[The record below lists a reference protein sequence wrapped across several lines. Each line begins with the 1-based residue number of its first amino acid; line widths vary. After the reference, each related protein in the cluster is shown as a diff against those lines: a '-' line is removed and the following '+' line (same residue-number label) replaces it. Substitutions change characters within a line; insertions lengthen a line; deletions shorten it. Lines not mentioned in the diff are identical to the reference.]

1 MAEGASLKA
10 VAGRQRGSVWKLE
23 RSVVR
28 LGRAA
33 DCDIPLDDALASRYH
48 AEIHQTGQGL
58 RVKDLGSTNQ
68 TMVNGSPI
76 SEVPLNDGDQ
86 IQIGDTRLQVVLG
99 AAMQPAAEQQPSPQ
113 PVSPPQPSSPP
124 AGRPPSAKKS
134 KSSPPAAKEPAS
146 EPPPTRSGRI
156 RFLAVAL
163 MVVILGF
170 AAVILLTSGEDSATG
185 PMGGA
190 ETADEPDSGPAVAFP
205 NQLEGVQD
213 AGSDT
218 VYPEDAV
225 ALYEEGLSLFQY
237 GRLVRARETL
247 EAALQIAPD
256 FREAQDVLRRTES
269 AVDSRVAASMR
280 RAHSAMEALRYEEA
294 RRVLDEV
301 FFLLEEGDD
310 RLVEAQRIRDRIGQ

>member
-10 VAGRQRGSVWKLE
+10 VAGRQRGASWNLE

-48 AEIHQTGQGL
+48 AEVHVTGHGL
-58 RVKDLGSTNQ
+58 RVKDLGSTNK

-76 SEVPLNDGDQ
+76 DEVPLNDGDQ
-86 IQIGDTRLQVVLG
+86 IQIGDTRLQVVMGG
-99 AAMQPAAEQQPSPQ
+99 ARQPSAPQAPSQPAQAPSQPAQ
-113 PVSPPQPSSPP
+113 
-124 AGRPPSAKKS
+124 RSAPERKRE
-134 KSSPPAAKEPAS
+134 SSPPAAKSSPTEGSEPAPS
-146 EPPPTRSGRI
+146 RGGRV

-163 MVVILGF
+163 VVVILGF
-170 AAVILLTSGEDSATG
+170 AAVILLTSGEDLATG
-185 PMGGA
+185 PAAGA
-190 ETADEPDSGPAVAFP
+190 GTSDEPDSGPAVAFP
-205 NQLEGVQD
+205 TPADGAQGAD
-213 AGSDT
+213 SDT
-218 VYPEDAV
+218 VQPEDAV
-225 ALYEEGLSLFQY
+225 ALFEEGMSLFQY

-256 FREAQDVLRRTES
+256 YQEAQDVLRRTES
-269 AVDSRVAASMR
+269 AIDSRVESSMQ
-280 RAHSAMEALRYEEA
+280 RARSAMEALRYEEA
-294 RRVLDEV
+294 RRSLEEV